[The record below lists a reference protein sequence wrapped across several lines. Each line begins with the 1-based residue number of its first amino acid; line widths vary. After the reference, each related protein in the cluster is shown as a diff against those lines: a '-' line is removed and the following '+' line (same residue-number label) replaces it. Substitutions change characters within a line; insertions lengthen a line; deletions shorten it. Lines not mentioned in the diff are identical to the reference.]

1 MLTLLQIN
9 TQAIP
14 PIGPLMATMPSG
26 REIHTLKPYNPPVL
40 DASILES
47 MRAPPDRADDYGD
60 GSSDEDEQ
68 KQDPVGA
75 FPGTKEDYSSSSNYY

>member
-1 MLTLLQIN
+1 
-9 TQAIP
+9 
-14 PIGPLMATMPSG
+14 MATMPSG
-26 REIHTLKPYNPPVL
+26 REIHTVKPFIPPVL

-47 MRAPPDRADDYGD
+47 MRAPPDRADDYGGD
-60 GSSDEDEQ
+60 GSSDEEE

>member
-1 MLTLLQIN
+1 
-9 TQAIP
+9 
-14 PIGPLMATMPSG
+14 MATMPSG
-26 REIHTLKPYNPPVL
+26 REIHTVKPFAPPVL

-47 MRAPPDRADDYGD
+47 MRAPPDRADDYGGG
-60 GSSDEDEQ
+60 GSSDEEEE